1 MMNLNVSRVLAP
13 KQNILREEHDYPIA
27 GARKP
32 RSASRPNLR
41 FLAFGALNFLD
52 LMLGGIYQ
60 TYETPANSSAQDG
73 SPRIERLE
81 DLPR

>member
-1 MMNLNVSRVLAP
+1 MIIPWLAP
-13 KQNILREEHDYPIA
+13 GNRVSLAAPIYV
-27 GARKP
+27 
-32 RSASRPNLR
+32 

-73 SPRIERLE
+73 SPRLEGLE